1 MEKTSAPVWLALLTL
16 TVYPAC
22 AANETAAPAPAA
34 PAAARTP
41 AAPTS
46 AAAVAEPAPAPDKAA
61 PTALIEH
68 IGAGRS
74 KLYPVDRKGYE
85 TADYSRLPIGVF
97 DSGIGGL
104 TVFNAILQLDEFN
117 NKTHQPGADGIP
129 DFRDERFIYY
139 GDQANMPYGRY
150 ASVGKENFLR
160 ELVIEDAAFLLGNR
174 YWPSAQATAPLS
186 DKPMVKAVV
195 VACNTA
201 TAYGINDLRAAFE
214 AWKIPMILVGVV
226 EAGSEGAVSSMKQRG
241 DQGAVAVM
249 ATVGTCQSNA
259 YPKTIERFSKTNGVQ
274 APKIVQQGSVGL
286 AGAIEG
292 DPAFVRSS
300 AATSAAASATKY
312 QGPAVGNTSA
322 SIDPELKSAYGF
334 EASGLA
340 GDPNQVGTWRLNSV
354 ENYVRYDVTTLV
366 EAHRKQG
373 ASAPISTVVLGCTH
387 FPFQREQI
395 AAQFERLRNYR
406 DASGAQPYQ
415 KVVSSHIEL
424 VDPAKLTAK
433 QLYVALA
440 SKARFRENGK
450 APVLEQNAFFI
461 SRPNASLPE
470 VKLTADGTLEASYK
484 YGRMAG
490 TYDTE
495 TVKRV
500 PMRSEDLTPELRALV
515 QKAMPAVWE
524 SFQTFQTSRWVTG
537 AKTAAR

>member
-1 MEKTSAPVWLALLTL
+1 MDKTSAPLWLALLAL
-16 TVYPAC
+16 THC
-22 AANETAAPAPAA
+22 ATNEAIAVA
-34 PAAARTP
+34 PAAAPSTPPQASVATGQP
-41 AAPTS
+41 AA
-46 AAAVAEPAPAPDKAA
+46 DKAA
-61 PTALIEH
+61 PTALIQH
-68 IGAGRS
+68 IASGQS
-74 KLYPVDRKGYE
+74 KLYPVDKKGYE

-117 NKTHQPGADGIP
+117 NKTHAPGADGVP
-129 DFRDERFIYY
+129 DFENERFIYY

-150 ASVGKENFLR
+150 ASEGKEDFLR

-174 YWPSAQATAPLS
+174 YWVTAQATAPLA

-201 TAYGINDLRAAFE
+201 TAYGINDLRAAFD

-226 EAGSEGAVSSMKQRG
+226 EAGAEGAVSTMKQRG

-259 YPKTIERFSKTNGVQ
+259 YPKTIERFSRANGVQ
-274 APKIVQQGSVGL
+274 PPKVVQQGSVGL

-300 AATSAAASATKY
+300 AATSSASSATTY
-312 QGPAVGNTSA
+312 QGPAVSNKAA
-322 SIDPELKSAYGF
+322 SIDPALKSQYAF
-334 EASGLA
+334 DAAGLL
-340 GDPNQVGTWRLNSV
+340 GDPNAAGSWRLNSV
-354 ENYVRYDVTTLV
+354 DNYVRYDVATLV
-366 EAHRKQG
+366 EAYRKEG

-395 AAQFERLRNYR
+395 AAQFERLRNFR

-415 KVVSSHIEL
+415 KVLSSHIEL

-433 QLYVALA
+433 QLYISLA
-440 SKARFRENGK
+440 AKSRFRDTSK
-450 APVLEQNAFFI
+450 PQALEQNAFFL
-461 SRPNASLPE
+461 SKPNLTLAE
-470 VKLTADGTLEASYK
+470 VKLTADGTLDAGYK
-484 YGRMAG
+484 YGRKAG
-490 TYDTE
+490 DFDRE

-500 PMRSEDLTPELRALV
+500 PMRTGDLTPELQGLL

-524 SFQTFQTSRWVTG
+524 SLQTFQTSRWVG
-537 AKTAAR
+537 ASKQAAR